1 MPSLSSLSFSFVEAL
16 PPSTFHPNNN
26 ATCHNFKLP
35 ETSPSSSSSSSAYSV
50 PGTTTK
56 RHPSGSLRL
65 THLSSLPTATPSAL
79 VPFAVF
85 HHQGPQDE
93 DAPALDNHNGSEL
106 DSQPSLPLPQVYF
119 TKPLISHL
127 FFSEL
132 EKFCIFGARNTTT
145 FAFRPE
151 FVTKF
156 SSFFFLLKVLTF
168 PRIRKVFLG
177 SMFGIFLKK
186 KIILPCWPLLCLRL
200 SCSCS
205 SYLLMNTHLLLAS
218 NPLA

>member
-1 MPSLSSLSFSFVEAL
+1 MPSLSSLSSSFVEAL

-35 ETSPSSSSSSSAYSV
+35 ETSPSSSSVYSV

-65 THLSSLPTATPSAL
+65 THLSSLPTTTPSAL

-85 HHQGPQDE
+85 HHQGPQEE

-119 TKPLISHL
+119 TKPLISRL
-127 FFSEL
+127 FFSEQ
-132 EKFCIFGARNTTT
+132 EIFCIFWNKERDN
-145 FAFRPE
+145 FC
-151 FVTKF
+151 F
-156 SSFFFLLKVLTF
+156 SS
-168 PRIRKVFLG
+168 
-177 SMFGIFLKK
+177 
-186 KIILPCWPLLCLRL
+186 
-200 SCSCS
+200 
-205 SYLLMNTHLLLAS
+205 
-218 NPLA
+218 

>member
-1 MPSLSSLSFSFVEAL
+1 MPSLSSLSSSFVEAL

-35 ETSPSSSSSSSAYSV
+35 ETSPSPSFSSSVYSV

-65 THLSSLPTATPSAL
+65 THLSFQHTTTPSAL

-85 HHQGPQDE
+85 HHQGPQEE
-93 DAPALDNHNGSEL
+93 DAPALDNHNDSEL

-127 FFSEL
+127 FFSEQ
-132 EKFCIFGARNTTT
+132 EKVCIFGARNATT

-151 FVTKF
+151 FVTMFFFFFFSSKF
-156 SSFFFLLKVLTF
+156 SHF
-168 PRIRKVFLG
+168 
-177 SMFGIFLKK
+177 
-186 KIILPCWPLLCLRL
+186 
-200 SCSCS
+200 
-205 SYLLMNTHLLLAS
+205 HA
-218 NPLA
+218 

>member
-1 MPSLSSLSFSFVEAL
+1 MPSLSSLSSSFVEAL
-16 PPSTFHPNNN
+16 PPSSFHPNNN

-35 ETSPSSSSSSSAYSV
+35 ETPPSPSFSSSVYSV

-65 THLSSLPTATPSAL
+65 THLSFLPTTTPSAL

-85 HHQGPQDE
+85 HHQGPQEE
-93 DAPALDNHNGSEL
+93 DAPALDNHNDSEL

-127 FFSEL
+127 FFSEQ
-132 EKFCIFGARNTTT
+132 EKVCIFGARNATT

-151 FVTKF
+151 FVTMF
-156 SSFFFLLKVLTF
+156 FFFL
-168 PRIRKVFLG
+168 
-177 SMFGIFLKK
+177 
-186 KIILPCWPLLCLRL
+186 
-200 SCSCS
+200 S
-205 SYLLMNTHLLLAS
+205 SKFSHFHA
-218 NPLA
+218 